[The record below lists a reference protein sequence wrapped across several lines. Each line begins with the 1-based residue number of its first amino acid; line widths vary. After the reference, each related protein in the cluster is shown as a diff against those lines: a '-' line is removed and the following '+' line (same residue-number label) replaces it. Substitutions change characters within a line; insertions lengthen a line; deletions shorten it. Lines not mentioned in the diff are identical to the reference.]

1 MGFIKWLINK
11 FSCKSSCRFNIIE
24 TDTSHSY
31 VEGNNVF
38 MCCGGNGDNVPI
50 RYYEGKCF
58 YSCLMG
64 LCKITTEYENKI
76 NPKFYYY
83 YFTQIQ
89 SILEEKYQ
97 SGSCNKRLNIQKLNK
112 LKIPLPSLE
121 IQEKIVEELS
131 MIETNIKSIETRIK
145 HAHKVKNNE

>member
-1 MGFIKWLINK
+1 MEVNTYLNK
-11 FSCKSSCRFNIIE
+11 ITCHNNEENRLQLFNTFKRSKEIEDIYDYPTIEFEKVFTIIQGKIQSSKTNKDENGTLLLTGAKYSNMFNIIE

-38 MCCGGNGDNVPI
+38 MCCGGNGDSVPI

-76 NPKFYYY
+76 NH
-83 YFTQIQ
+83 Q
-89 SILEEKYQ
+89 KY
-97 SGSCNKRLNIQKLNK
+97 N
-112 LKIPLPSLE
+112 
-121 IQEKIVEELS
+121 
-131 MIETNIKSIETRIK
+131 
-145 HAHKVKNNE
+145 